1 MERGTVKWNLW
12 KGGPWKG
19 NLWKEGPWKDNRAA
33 NGWNAAD
40 EPAPPGKT
48 GSLTGKMNEESVSKQ

>member
-1 MERGTVKWNLW
+1 MERGTVKGDLW
-12 KGGPWKG
+12 KEGPWKG

-40 EPAPPGKT
+40 EPATPGEA

>member
-1 MERGTVKWNLW
+1 M
-12 KGGPWKG
+12 KGGREG
-19 NLWKEGPWKDNRAA
+19 DLWKEGPWKDNRAA

-40 EPAPPGKT
+40 ESATPGET

>member
-1 MERGTVKWNLW
+1 MKGNLW